1 MGNEAPEGVGSGCA
15 EENGDG
21 GGDERGEEA
30 ERLAELAAAR
40 LLDAPAEA
48 EEYLRKA
55 LALGAGAL
63 PAETLAR
70 WHAQLVMVLS
80 GRPGRELELA
90 ETALH
95 AAARWGGV
103 SDAGAVHLTFVA
115 ARALHRAGRHAE
127 AVELFEP
134 PLATGSEPYP
144 AAEMAV
150 LRGQFGKSLRVTG
163 RYRDAGEQ
171 FLEAAR
177 LIRGDR
183 ARAELQAELVWSAA
197 SALDAGGAED
207 QARLAYLR
215 AAQLWGE
222 LDRIGPRSR
231 CLRSAAWLRYWSA
244 DSETEREDGIAA
256 LGEVLAELEAL
267 AQHEPSAQVSLELEY
282 TRNQLADMRER

>member
-1 MGNEAPEGVGSGCA
+1 MGNRAPDGVEAGCA
-15 EENGDG
+15 GQTGDG
-21 GGDERGEEA
+21 EGDERGEDA
-30 ERLAELAAAR
+30 ERLAGLAAAR
-40 LLDAPAEA
+40 LLDAPDEA

-70 WHAQLVMVLS
+70 WHSQLVMVLA

-90 ETALH
+90 ESALH

-103 SDAGAVHLTFVA
+103 SDADAVHLTLVA

-134 PLATGSEPYP
+134 PLAAQDAPYP
-144 AAEMAV
+144 APEMAV
-150 LRGQFGKSLRVTG
+150 LRGQFGKSLRRIG
-163 RYRDAGEQ
+163 RYREAGAQ
-171 FLEAAR
+171 FLEGAR
-177 LIRGDR
+177 LIGNDP
-183 ARAELQAELVWSAA
+183 ARVEAEAELIWSAA

-207 QARLAYLR
+207 QARQAYLR

-222 LDRIGPRSR
+222 LGRIGPRSR

-244 DSETEREDGIAA
+244 DSEADREAGIAA

-267 AQHEPSAQVSLELEY
+267 ARREPSAQVTLELEY

>member
-1 MGNEAPEGVGSGCA
+1 MGNGAPEGVEAGCA
-15 EENGDG
+15 GQTGDG
-21 GGDERGEEA
+21 EGDQRGEDA

-40 LLDAPAEA
+40 LLDTPGEA

-70 WHAQLVMVLS
+70 WHSQLVMVLA

-103 SDAGAVHLTFVA
+103 SEADAVHLTLVA

-134 PLATGSEPYP
+134 PLAAGASPYP

-150 LRGQFGKSLRVTG
+150 LRGQFGKSLRLTG
-163 RYRDAGEQ
+163 KYREAGEQ
-171 FLEAAR
+171 FLEGAR
-177 LIRGDR
+177 LVRADRGR
-183 ARAELQAELVWSAA
+183 VELQAELVWSAA

-222 LDRIGPRSR
+222 LGRIGPRSR

-244 DSETEREDGIAA
+244 DSESERADGIAA
-256 LGEVLAELEAL
+256 LGEVLADLEAL
-267 AQHEPSAQVSLELEY
+267 AQREPSAQVTLELEY
-282 TRNQLADMRER
+282 TRNQLEDMRER

>member
-15 EENGDG
+15 EQSGDG

-48 EEYLRKA
+48 EEYLRNA

-63 PAETLAR
+63 PVETLAR
-70 WHAQLVMVLS
+70 WHSQLVMVLS

-103 SDAGAVHLTFVA
+103 SDADAVHLTLVA

-127 AVELFEP
+127 AVGLFEP
-134 PLATGSEPYP
+134 PLAAGVAPYP

-150 LRGQFGKSLRVTG
+150 LRGQFGKSLRVVG
-163 RYRDAGEQ
+163 RYREAGEQ
-171 FLEAAR
+171 FLEGAR
-177 LIRGDR
+177 LIRADR
-183 ARAELQAELVWSAA
+183 ARVELQAELVWSAA

-207 QARLAYLR
+207 RARLVYLR
-215 AAQLWGE
+215 AAELWGD

-231 CLRSAAWLRYWSA
+231 CLRSAAWLRYWTA
-244 DSETEREDGIAA
+244 DSETERADGIAA
-256 LGEVLAELEAL
+256 LGAVLAELEAL
-267 AQHEPSAQVSLELEY
+267 AAREPSAQVSLELEY